1 MAGGYGG
8 AKSWSRSCPVC
19 GTRYQYS
26 NQSRRL
32 VDPKTLVVVP
42 AGQRLHFDYR
52 SRRVVDR
59 KEGLLATDV
68 HELAC
73 LRLQRLRESQP

>member
-1 MAGGYGG
+1 MGGGYGG

-19 GTRYQYS
+19 GMRYQYS

>member
-1 MAGGYGG
+1 MGGGYSG
-8 AKSWSRSCPVC
+8 AKSWFRSCSIC

-32 VDPKTLVVVP
+32 VDPKTLVVTTAV
-42 AGQRLHFDYR
+42 QRLHFDRR
-52 SRRVVDR
+52 SRRLVER

-73 LRLQRLRESQP
+73 LRRQRLHDA